1 MKPIYDASQALFPS
15 VYRVYPDNQPFFGP
29 TENREYVKRGVRLAM
44 ELSEGKPVY
53 PYIWHRYPDF
63 NPVQGYRLIPA
74 AELKA
79 QVAAVFETNL
89 DGRRADGVMWWGA
102 DQYFYWMATHYPHG
116 GPPEFAHGPWLAQVF
131 EDEMAPGETA
141 AQYFTRIHKRTIKL
155 FAEVLNALPAVEDR

>member
-1 MKPIYDASQALFPS
+1 MTLVP
-15 VYRVYPDNQPFFGP
+15 
-29 TENREYVKRGVRLAM
+29 RLAM

-102 DQYFYWMATHYPHG
+102 DQYFYWMAT
-116 GPPEFAHGPWLAQVF
+116 
-131 EDEMAPGETA
+131 GETA